1 MSVKFSTKE
10 LQRIIAQPGYG
21 IVNGELPDN
30 APSGR
35 NKFNAVSV
43 VFNGIRFDSKAE
55 MARYGSLRLLELT
68 NQISD
73 LELQPVFELPGKVR
87 YRADFKYV
95 ENGKTIVEDVKG
107 FETASWKIKKKLFLE
122 TYPDLELRI
131 TKA

>member
-1 MSVKFSTKE
+1 MSWGEIALENALNNEQIT
-10 LQRIIAQPGYG
+10 II
-21 IVNGELPDN
+21 GELPKKK
-30 APSGR
+30 GKR